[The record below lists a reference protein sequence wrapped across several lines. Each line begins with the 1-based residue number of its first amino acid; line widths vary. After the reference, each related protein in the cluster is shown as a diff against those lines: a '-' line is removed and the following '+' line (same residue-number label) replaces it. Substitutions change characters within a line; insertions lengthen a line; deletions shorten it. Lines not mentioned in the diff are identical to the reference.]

1 MSIESMSGL
10 EMMKAMVEG
19 KIPMASIAVTIPMKG
34 ITAEHGKVIFEAT
47 ADDRHL
53 NPLGGVHGGFSATV
67 LDSVT
72 GCAVHTVLDSGVGYA
87 TVDLNIKMLKAV
99 PKNIPLLAEGK
110 VIHISKSLGVSEGT
124 LRDSED
130 QIYAHATATCMI
142 RR

>member
-1 MSIESMSGL
+1 MLMENMSGL
-10 EMMKAMVEG
+10 EMMTAMVEG
-19 KIPMASIAVTIPMKG
+19 RIPMPSIAMTIPMKG
-34 ITAEHGKVIFEAT
+34 IAVEYGKIIFEAT

-72 GCAVHTVLDSGVGYA
+72 GCAVHSTLDPGVGYA
-87 TVDLNIKMLKAV
+87 TIDLNLKMLKAV
-99 PKNIPLLAEGK
+99 PMNVSLIAEGR
-110 VIHISKSLGVSEGT
+110 IINISRSLGVSEGS
-124 LRDSED
+124 LKDLEG